1 MRDEELVE
9 AFEKVER
16 YIEYRYRKSHGTLF
30 LLLGIYFFVLFLYAT
45 FASQIL
51 EVYDVPVY
59 VVSGGLFVLF
69 VVFYFIF
76 VGSGFH
82 LAHKTGLEK
91 MEEEERISFRR
102 RERISYGSIVV
113 ILGFL
118 FGFLYYASPSL
129 EIPFHVLFCLGMAAG
144 NILIFL
150 SVKKIYGEPHHHE
163 ELLWLGVVLLGSGVV
178 ALLIPARFSSFFV
191 AFVFLGSYTAASL
204 HIRRDAERM
213 LEESVAKEFGTLFSS
228 KSKLSNPVRLG
239 IMILLKRKP
248 RMIFSEIQKVLQLTP
263 GNLNSHL
270 HHLERSGYISVKKGL
285 LSKGPRT
292 IVEITAA
299 GEEELKTYL
308 SRLKVG
314 LSYEEP

>member
-45 FASQIL
+45 FASQIR
-51 EVYDVPVY
+51 EVVDVPVY

-91 MEEEERISFRR
+91 MEEEERISFER
-102 RERISYGSIVV
+102 RERISYFSIVV

-118 FGFLYYASPSL
+118 CGFLYYASPSL
-129 EIPFHVLFCLGMAAG
+129 EIPFHVLFCLVMAGG

-163 ELLWLGVVLLGSGVV
+163 ELLWLGVVLLGSGVI
-178 ALLIPARFSSFFV
+178 ALFVPDRFSSFFV
-191 AFVFLGSYTAASL
+191 AFVFLGSYTAASF
-204 HIRRDAERM
+204 HIHRDAERM
-213 LEESVAKEFGTLFSS
+213 LEESVAREFGTLFSS

-285 LSKGPRT
+285 LSQGPRT
-292 IVEITAA
+292 IVEITAT
-299 GEEELKTYL
+299 GEEELKVYL

-314 LSYEEP
+314 LSYEE

>member
-30 LLLGIYFFVLFLYAT
+30 LLLGIYFFVLLFFSA
-45 FASQIL
+45 FASQIM
-51 EVYDVPVY
+51 EFIDIPVY
-59 VVSGGLFVLF
+59 VFSGGLFVLF
-69 VVFYFIF
+69 VVFYLIF

-91 MEEEERISFRR
+91 MEEEKRSSFKK
-102 RERISYGSIVV
+102 RERISYGSIVI

-118 FGFLYYASPSL
+118 FGFLFYASPSI
-129 EIPFHVLFCLGMAAG
+129 EIPFHVLFCLVMAAG

-150 SVKKIYGEPHHHE
+150 SVKKIYGNPHHHE

-178 ALLIPARFSSFFV
+178 ALFIPARFSSFFV
-191 AFVFLGSYTAASL
+191 AFVFLGSYTAASF
-204 HIRRDAERM
+204 HVRHDAERM

-270 HHLERSGYISVKKGL
+270 NHLERCGYISVKKGL

-292 IVEITAA
+292 IVEITTA

-314 LSYEEP
+314 LSYEES

>member
-1 MRDEELVE
+1 MRDQELVE

-30 LLLGIYFFVLFLYAT
+30 LLLGIYFFVLFLFT
-45 FASQIL
+45 SFSSQIM
-51 EVYDVPVY
+51 EVVDIPVY
-59 VVSGGLFVLF
+59 VISGGLLVLF
-69 VVFYFIF
+69 VVSYIIF

-91 MEEEERISFRR
+91 MEEEERASFRE
-102 RERISYGSIVV
+102 RERISYLSIVG

-118 FGFLYYASPSL
+118 FGFLFLASPSI

-144 NILIFL
+144 NILIFV
-150 SVKKIYGEPHHHE
+150 SVKKIYGNPHHHE
-163 ELLWLGVVLLGSGVV
+163 ELLWLGVVLLGSGVA
-178 ALLIPARFSSFFV
+178 ALFIPGQISSLFV
-191 AFVFLGSYTAASL
+191 AFVFLGSYAAASF
-204 HIRRDAERM
+204 HIHRDAERM
-213 LEESVAKEFGTLFSS
+213 LEESVAREFGTLFSS

-270 HHLERSGYISVKKGL
+270 NHLERSGYISMKKGL

-292 IVEITAA
+292 IVEITTA